1 MRLSAEFSGPP
12 NAVRAYDQ
20 GYIVVN
26 EQYIRRSVIL
36 TPERILGDWP
46 PQTFAELQPEHFQIF
61 AELDLEVVL
70 LGTGERQ
77 QLPSPPLVRPLL
89 QQRIGVEAM
98 ATAAACRTFNFLLAE
113 GRRVGAALLMI

>member
-12 NAVRAYDQ
+12 NAVRAYDR

-36 TPERILGDWP
+36 TPERIVSDWP
-46 PQTFAELQPEHFQIF
+46 PQTFAELLPEHLQVL
-61 AELDLEVVL
+61 AELNLEVVL

-77 QLPSPPLVRPLL
+77 QWPPSPWVQPLL
-89 QQRIGVEAM
+89 LQRIGVEAM

-113 GRRVGAALLMI
+113 GRRVGAALMMI